1 MTSDIKT
8 YETFEDMELSTNVL
22 RGIFAYGWEFPSPI
36 QKKIIVPIINKR
48 DTIAQAQSGTGKTGA
63 FSISSLQRIDWAIK
77 KPQIIVISPT
87 RELALQT
94 YNTAS
99 TIGRY
104 QFTQSGTRCSYS
116 IGGTSVTNDIQALK
130 NNNIVFISATP
141 GRIYDIINRKV
152 VSFDSVKAVILDEA
166 DEMLSQGFKEQ
177 VHNILAILPKTVQIA
192 LFSATMAPEVLEIA
206 ETFMKDP
213 FKLLVDVEDVPVQG
227 IKQFIVEMEE
237 DDKLGSLMDLYDRV
251 SINQSIIFVNS
262 KRKVEWLSKK
272 MALNN
277 FTISSIHSAM
287 EKDQR
292 EAIMANFRNG
302 KTRVLIS
309 TDLLARGIDVH
320 HISIVVNYDLPSN
333 YENYIHRI
341 GRAGRYGRKG
351 LTINFVTP
359 NDGENLKGIERLY
372 NIKIEELPEDF
383 EKFLH

>member
-1 MTSDIKT
+1 MTSEIKS
-8 YETFEDMELSTNVL
+8 FEDMNISTNIL
-22 RGIFAYGWEFPSPI
+22 RGIFSHGWEFPSPI
-36 QKKIIVPIINKR
+36 QQKIIVPIIKGK

-63 FSISSLQRIDWAIK
+63 FSIAGLQRIDWSIK

-94 YNTAS
+94 YNTALA
-99 TIGRY
+99 IGGR
-104 QFTQSGTRCSYS
+104 QFTQSNTRCSYS

-141 GRIYDIINRKV
+141 GRIYDIISRKV
-152 VSFDSVKAVILDEA
+152 VSFDNIKTVILDEA
-166 DEMLSQGFKEQ
+166 DEMLSQGFTEQ
-177 VHNILAILPKTVQIA
+177 VHNILGVLPKTVQIA
-192 LFSATMAPEVLEIA
+192 LFSATMAPDVLEIA

-213 FKLLVDVEDVPVQG
+213 FKLLVDIEDVPVQS
-227 IKQFIVEMEE
+227 IKQFVINMEE
-237 DDKLGSLMDLYDRV
+237 DDKLGVLMDLYEQV

-272 MALNN
+272 MTLNN
-277 FTISSIHSAM
+277 FTVSSIHSAM

-292 EAIMANFRNG
+292 EGIMANFRNG

-320 HISIVVNYDLPSN
+320 HISIVVNYDIPSN

-359 NDGENLKGIERLY
+359 TDGENLKGIETLY
-372 NIKIEELPEDF
+372 KIKIEELPEDF

>member
-1 MTSDIKT
+1 MTSEIKS
-8 YETFEDMELSTNVL
+8 YDSFEEMDLSTNVL
-22 RGIFAYGWEFPSPI
+22 RGIFAYGWEYPSPI
-36 QKKIIVPIINKR
+36 QKKIIVPIINKG
-48 DTIAQAQSGTGKTGA
+48 DIIAQAQSGTGKTGA
-63 FSISSLQRIDWAIK
+63 FSISSLQRIDWSVK

-99 TIGRY
+99 NIGCY
-104 QFTQSGTRCSYS
+104 QFKQSGTRCSYA

-152 VSFDSVKAVILDEA
+152 VSFDSVKMVILDEA

-192 LFSATMAPEVLEIA
+192 LFSATMAPDVLEIA

-213 FKLLVDVEDVPVQG
+213 LKLLIAIEDVPVQG
-227 IKQFIVEMEE
+227 IKQFIVELEE
-237 DDKLGSLMDLYDRV
+237 DDKLGVLMDLYERV

-272 MALNN
+272 MSLNN
-277 FTISSIHSAM
+277 FTVSSIHSAM

-292 EAIMANFRNG
+292 EGIMANFRNG
-302 KTRVLIS
+302 KTRVLIA
-309 TDLLARGIDVH
+309 TDLLSRGIDVH
-320 HISIVVNYDLPSN
+320 HISIVVNYDLPTN

-351 LTINFVTP
+351 LTINFITP
-359 NDGENLKGIERLY
+359 NDGENLKGIETLY
-372 NIKIEELPEDF
+372 HIKIEELPDDF